1 MKNATCQYAQ
11 KWLKTSPKNAINLTK
26 FVHYA
31 QTNSNEIRILKTNI
45 ERRAKCHDLN

>member
-31 QTNSNEIRILKTNI
+31 QMNSNEIRILYALEVI
-45 ERRAKCHDLN
+45 I